1 MKFLS
6 GIEPT
11 CERAQPGPE
20 PRAVAAILSAAR
32 ELIAEGGLA
41 SLKMG
46 LLAERAGV
54 PIGTIYQFFPDK
66 DAVIGCIFAAQME
79 EALQDVYQA
88 CNPGYELA
96 APAAAATSILTSRY
110 REWRADPVMAE
121 IWSIAQANRA
131 LRGLTLAASR
141 ATAEIKSQAL
151 IRFLKPG
158 VSEERLRRV
167 LFMVSDLYDAA
178 IHAALDFPEDEA
190 DALMDEYATMVSSH
204 IDSLLTPSRRA
215 CRPGLTGARPHGRNP
230 GGTADPRSG
239 HRSVSALASGLCPV
253 L

>member
-1 MKFLS
+1 VRFLI

-11 CERAQPGPE
+11 WKEPSQARSRER
-20 PRAVAAILSAAR
+20 VAAILTAAR

-46 LLAERAGV
+46 LLAERADV

-79 EALQDVYQA
+79 DALQAVYQA

-96 APAAAATSILTSRY
+96 APAAAATSILTSKY
-110 REWRADPVMAE
+110 REWRADPAMVE

-141 ATAEIKSQAL
+141 ATAEIKAQAL

-158 VSEERLRRV
+158 VSEARLRRA

-178 IHAALDFPEDEA
+178 IHASLDFPEEEA
-190 DALMDEYATMVSSH
+190 DQLMDEYAVMVSNH
-204 IDSLLTPSRRA
+204 IDSLLMP
-215 CRPGLTGARPHGRNP
+215 
-230 GGTADPRSG
+230 
-239 HRSVSALASGLCPV
+239 SVSQDAEPGSAYRAACS
-253 L
+253 

>member
-1 MKFLS
+1 MRFLS

-11 CERAQPGPE
+11 WKEPSQARSRER
-20 PRAVAAILSAAR
+20 VAAILAAAR

-88 CNPGYELA
+88 CNPGYELE
-96 APAAAATSILTSRY
+96 APAAAATSILTSKY
-110 REWRADPVMAE
+110 REWRTDPVMAE

-141 ATAEIKSQAL
+141 ATAEIKAQAL

-158 VSEERLRRV
+158 VSEARLRRI

-178 IHAALDFPEDEA
+178 IHVALDFPEDEA
-190 DALMDEYATMVSSH
+190 DELMDEYATMVSNH
-204 IDSLLTPSRRA
+204 IESLLTPSAARSARA
-215 CRPGLTGARPHGRNP
+215 
-230 GGTADPRSG
+230 
-239 HRSVSALASGLCPV
+239 
-253 L
+253 

>member
-1 MKFLS
+1 MRFLS

-11 CERAQPGPE
+11 WKEPSQARSRER
-20 PRAVAAILSAAR
+20 VAAILAAAR

-79 EALQDVYQA
+79 EALRDVYQA
-88 CNPGYELA
+88 CNPGYELE
-96 APAAAATSILTSRY
+96 APAAAATSILTSKY
-110 REWRADPVMAE
+110 REWRTDPVMAE
-121 IWSIAQANRA
+121 IWSIAQANRS

-141 ATAEIKSQAL
+141 ATAEIKAQAL

-158 VSEERLRRV
+158 VSEARLRRI

-190 DALMDEYATMVSSH
+190 DELMNEYAIMVSNH
-204 IDSLLTPSRRA
+204 IDSLLEPSVAPSARA
-215 CRPGLTGARPHGRNP
+215 
-230 GGTADPRSG
+230 
-239 HRSVSALASGLCPV
+239 
-253 L
+253 

>member
-1 MKFLS
+1 MRFLS
-6 GIEPT
+6 GVEPT
-11 CERAQPGPE
+11 WKEPSQERSRE
-20 PRAVAAILSAAR
+20 RVAAILSAAR
-32 ELIAEGGLA
+32 ELIAEGGLG

-88 CNPGYELA
+88 CHPGYELA
-96 APAAAATSILTSRY
+96 APAAAATSIMMAKY
-110 REWRADPVMAE
+110 NEWRADPVMAE

-141 ATAEIKSQAL
+141 ATAEIKTQAL
-151 IRFLKPG
+151 LRFLRPG
-158 VSEERLRRV
+158 VSEARLRRV

-190 DALMDEYATMVSSH
+190 AELMNEYALMVRSH
-204 IDSLLTPSRRA
+204 IDSLLRPS
-215 CRPGLTGARPHGRNP
+215 
-230 GGTADPRSG
+230 
-239 HRSVSALASGLCPV
+239 
-253 L
+253 

>member
-1 MKFLS
+1 MRFLI

-11 CERAQPGPE
+11 WKEPSQARSRER
-20 PRAVAAILSAAR
+20 VAAILTAAR

-46 LLAERAGV
+46 LLAERADV

-79 EALQDVYQA
+79 DALQAVYQA

-96 APAAAATSILTSRY
+96 APAAAATSILTSKY
-110 REWRADPVMAE
+110 REWRADPAMVE

-141 ATAEIKSQAL
+141 ATAEIKAQAL

-158 VSEERLRRV
+158 VSEARLRRA

-178 IHAALDFPEDEA
+178 IHASLDFPEEEA
-190 DALMDEYATMVSSH
+190 DQLMDEYAVMVSNH
-204 IDSLLTPSRRA
+204 IDSLLMP
-215 CRPGLTGARPHGRNP
+215 
-230 GGTADPRSG
+230 
-239 HRSVSALASGLCPV
+239 SVSQDAEPGSAYRAACS
-253 L
+253 

>member
-1 MKFLS
+1 MRFLS

-11 CERAQPGPE
+11 WKEPSQARSRER
-20 PRAVAAILSAAR
+20 VAAILTAAR

-88 CNPGYELA
+88 CNPGYELE

-141 ATAEIKSQAL
+141 ATAEIKAQAL

-158 VSEERLRRV
+158 VSEARLRRI

-190 DALMDEYATMVSSH
+190 NELMNEYAIMVSNH
-204 IDSLLTPSRRA
+204 IDSLLEPSVIPSARA
-215 CRPGLTGARPHGRNP
+215 
-230 GGTADPRSG
+230 
-239 HRSVSALASGLCPV
+239 
-253 L
+253 

>member
-1 MKFLS
+1 MRFLS

-11 CERAQPGPE
+11 WKEPSQARSRER
-20 PRAVAAILSAAR
+20 VAAILAAAR

-79 EALQDVYQA
+79 EALRDVYQA
-88 CNPGYELA
+88 CNPGYELE
-96 APAAAATSILTSRY
+96 APAAAATSILTSKY

-141 ATAEIKSQAL
+141 ATAEIKAQAL

-158 VSEERLRRV
+158 VSEARLRRI

-190 DALMDEYATMVSSH
+190 DELMNEYAIMVNNH
-204 IDSLLTPSRRA
+204 IDSLLEPSVA
-215 CRPGLTGARPHGRNP
+215 PSARG
-230 GGTADPRSG
+230 
-239 HRSVSALASGLCPV
+239 
-253 L
+253 

>member
-1 MKFLS
+1 MRFLS

-11 CERAQPGPE
+11 WKEPSQARSRER
-20 PRAVAAILSAAR
+20 VAAILAAAR
-32 ELIAEGGLA
+32 ELVAEGGLA

-88 CNPGYELA
+88 CNPGYELE
-96 APAAAATSILTSRY
+96 APAAAATSILTSKY
-110 REWRADPVMAE
+110 REWRTDPVMAE

-141 ATAEIKSQAL
+141 ATAEIKAQAL

-158 VSEERLRRV
+158 VSEARLRRI

-178 IHAALDFPEDEA
+178 IHVALDFPEDEA
-190 DALMDEYATMVSSH
+190 DELMDEYATMVSNH
-204 IDSLLTPSRRA
+204 IESLLTPSAARSARA
-215 CRPGLTGARPHGRNP
+215 
-230 GGTADPRSG
+230 
-239 HRSVSALASGLCPV
+239 
-253 L
+253 

>member
-1 MKFLS
+1 VRFLI

-11 CERAQPGPE
+11 WKEPSQARSRER
-20 PRAVAAILSAAR
+20 VAAILTAAR

-46 LLAERAGV
+46 LLAERADV

-79 EALQDVYQA
+79 DALQAVYQA

-96 APAAAATSILTSRY
+96 APAAAATSILMSKY
-110 REWRADPVMAE
+110 REWRADPAMVE

-141 ATAEIKSQAL
+141 ATAEIKAQAL

-158 VSEERLRRV
+158 VSEARLRRA

-178 IHAALDFPEDEA
+178 IHASLDFPEEEA
-190 DALMDEYATMVSSH
+190 DQLMDEYAVMVSNH
-204 IDSLLTPSRRA
+204 IDSLLMP
-215 CRPGLTGARPHGRNP
+215 
-230 GGTADPRSG
+230 
-239 HRSVSALASGLCPV
+239 SVSQDAEPGSAYRAACS
-253 L
+253 